1 MIDKKYELLQVKND
15 VLFHDLINE
24 HEMDTIEWIVMQ
36 ILECNYEDIHGK
48 VEVKNIRL
56 TRINRKERS
65 KYVDLIVS
73 YKNEKIILELNNNFN
88 SI

>member
-1 MIDKKYELLQVKND
+1 
-15 VLFHDLINE
+15 
-24 HEMDTIEWIVMQ
+24 MQ
-36 ILECNYEDIHGK
+36 IKDNYEDIHGK

-73 YKNEKIILELNNNFN
+73 YKNEKIILIQFMLETSCLVLIN
-88 SI
+88 